1 MSVVGLA
8 RGVILQALRD
18 ALDLSLGRERED
30 ALRFFE
36 DGRLEFWA
44 EVGELSAEKVDV
56 PQEIS
61 SAALTLDKLYVP
73 TRYPNAWAEGAPH
86 EFYSREDAVEALE
99 CSRKII
105 DWVEELWKCLKR
117 ERS

>member
-44 EVGELSAEKVDV
+44 EVGELSAEKVRRAF
-56 PQEIS
+56 S
-61 SAALTLDKLYVP
+61 KL
-73 TRYPNAWAEGAPH
+73 
-86 EFYSREDAVEALE
+86 LE
-99 CSRKII
+99 KQ
-105 DWVEELWKCLKR
+105 R
-117 ERS
+117 ERMKRRGRGIRIISWD